1 MVETDGSFVVS
12 ETGEEVGTFVVGA
25 GVDVNVIGVGG
36 SVITANVEGPGVSDA
51 IGLDV

>member
-1 MVETDGSFVVS
+1 MVS
-12 ETGEEVGTFVVGA
+12 ETEEEVVTFVVGA